1 MLLSGPGGCS
11 KNTCFWNIVLNQG
24 FWAGFTRYQPPPVF
38 LGRGKTHDLRLYPH
52 LPRRRRRPGRHE
64 PETQVQTLADAGVE
78 PAHIV
83 SDVGVSGSVPAGD
96 RPGWTGLDVRL
107 LRGDTLTVAALDRI
121 SRNRVEL
128 VAVVESLHRRG
139 VGIASLAPAE
149 SWLHPLGAHPTEV
162 ERMMG
167 EIILRVMAWAAQA
180 ELDSI
185 KRRIAAGVRRAAE
198 EGRFPGRPKA
208 LTPDQTAA
216 IRLLRRNGQ
225 SQSAVAR
232 TFGVSRQTIW
242 RAEQTE

>member
-1 MLLSGPGGCS
+1 MIYGYIRISRAAVDGL
-11 KNTCFWNIVLNQG
+11 
-24 FWAGFTRYQPPPVF
+24 AGM
-38 LGRGKTHDLRLYPH
+38 H
-52 LPRRRRRPGRHE
+52 
-64 PETQVQTLADAGVE
+64 PETQVQALIDAGVD
-78 PAHIV
+78 PANIV
-83 SDVGVSGSVPAGD
+83 SDVGISGSVPVGD
-96 RPGWTGLDVRL
+96 RPGWTGLDARL

-139 VGIASLAPAE
+139 VGIASLAPSE
-149 SWLHPLGAHPTEV
+149 SWLHPLGANPTEV

-180 ELDSI
+180 ELESI
-185 KRRIAAGVRRAAE
+185 KRRIVAGVRRAAE